1 MTTIDHGNLQTIAAA
16 ATGRIAW
23 SASSEDLNTNLLTLR
38 PGESVDTHRNDEV
51 DVLLVTIAGEGTITI
66 AGEQHPLSPGVA
78 VIIPKGTERAMSSE
92 TSLAYLTCHKQ
103 RRGLWPTTR
112 PQRSKEPQ

>member
-1 MTTIDHGNLQTIAAA
+1 MTTIDYGDLQAIAAD

-23 SASSEDLNTNLLTLR
+23 SASSEDLNTNLLTLK

-51 DVLLVTIAGEGTITI
+51 DVLLVAIAGEGAITI
-66 AGEQHPLSPGVA
+66 SGEQHPLAPGTA
-78 VIIPKGTERAMSSE
+78 VIIPKGTERAIFS
-92 TSLAYLTCHKQ
+92 TTALAYLTCHKQ

-112 PQRSKEPQ
+112 PQRSKE